1 MTYLAL
7 CIHNHQPVGNFDF
20 VLEEAYR
27 KSYWPFLRALSGHPS
42 IKLTL
47 HNSGF
52 LLDWLIERKPEYVEL
67 LKAMVERGQVEIM
80 GGGYY
85 EPVLAVI
92 PEQDRIGQIRRMSE
106 RIHDVFG
113 AAPSGIWLAE
123 RVWEPTMPTTIRKA
137 GVEYLLVDDFH
148 FIKSGLSR
156 DLLGGYYVTEDQ
168 GNMVR
173 VFPGSERLRYLI
185 PFKPADEL
193 TAHLKSLGF
202 FLKRG
207 NCAIYGDDGEKFGVW
222 PGTDKWVFDD
232 GWLESFFAKIES
244 SLDWLQPVTF
254 AEYISLEEPLGR
266 VYLPTTSYMEMGEW
280 SLPADTARSYAELI
294 EELKRCGDDAQRVFR
309 FLQGGQWRN
318 FFAKY
323 PESNWLHKRM
333 LLASKAVDAAR
344 AGAGKTEGTNH
355 LYKAQSN
362 DPYWHGVFGGL
373 YLPHLRTSAYENII
387 KAENAVD
394 DSAAT
399 SISVEDV
406 DADGHDEVMIRT
418 RDINLFISPRNGG
431 TLVEMDF
438 KPSAVNFSNT
448 LSRWLE
454 GYHHKLT
461 RAAGGAHDGGGSK
474 SIHDMLIAKEAGLEA
489 LLKFDALRRSSFV
502 DRLLDAR
509 TSFDDFSANAY
520 KDSVSLADLNYSVTL
535 DDKGVTL
542 ARQGQDAYVQKRFGV
557 LDDNSFTVDYSA
569 VIGGKARAAGIRF
582 CVEFNLILP
591 CCDGPACWYEFSP
604 AALAETEA
612 SAALNGKGAL
622 SGLNRVDLI
631 DAFTGVM
638 LTIESRVPATLWR
651 FPVYTVSL
659 SESGFEK
666 IYQGSCLAFL
676 FDPASNGEVLEFNN
690 SFKVTARKYV

>member
-27 KSYWPFLRALSGHPS
+27 KSYWPFLRALSEYPS

-52 LLDWLIERKPEYVEL
+52 LLDWLIDRKPEYIEL

-92 PEQDRIGQIRRMSE
+92 PEPDRIGQIRQMSA
-106 RIHDVFG
+106 RIGDVFG

-123 RVWEPTMPTTIRKA
+123 RVWEPSMPTSLKKA

-156 DLLGGYYVTEDQ
+156 EALGGYYITEDQ
-168 GNMVR
+168 GNTVR

-193 TAHLKSLGF
+193 EAHLKALGG

-222 PGTDKWVFDD
+222 PGTDKWVFED
-232 GWLESFFAKIES
+232 GWLESFFKKIES
-244 SLDWLQPVTF
+244 SLDWLKPVTL

-280 SLPADTARSYAELI
+280 SLPAESARSYAELI
-294 EELKRCGDDAQRVFR
+294 EELKRYGDDARRVFR
-309 FLQGGQWRN
+309 FLQGGHWRN

-333 LLASKAVDAAR
+333 LLASKAVRQAASSGVDT
-344 AGAGKTEGTNH
+344 AGATTH

-373 YLPHLRTSAYENII
+373 YLPHLRTSAYENVI

-394 DSAAT
+394 SIAAPSVSAQ
-399 SISVEDV
+399 DV
-406 DADGHDEVMIRT
+406 DADGHDEVIIRT
-418 RDINLFISPRNGG
+418 RELNLFITPRHGG
-431 TLVEMDF
+431 SLVEMDF
-438 KPSAVNFSNT
+438 KPCAVNLSNT
-448 LSRWLE
+448 LSRWQE

-461 RAAGGAHDGGGSK
+461 DAAHQAHEGNGAK
-474 SIHDMLIAKEAGLEA
+474 SIHDMLTAKEKGLEA
-489 LLKFDALRRSSFV
+489 LLKFDAHRRASFV
-502 DRLLDAR
+502 DRLLDTK
-509 TSFDDFSANAY
+509 TSLNEFSANEY
-520 KDSVSLADLNYSVTL
+520 KDSALPHDSRYSAAI
-535 DDKGVTL
+535 DDRGVTL
-542 ARQGQDAYVQKRFGV
+542 TMDIEDVSVQKRFSAIT
-557 LDDNSFTVDYSA
+557 DNSFVVDYAA
-569 VIGGKARAAGIRF
+569 VIGEKTRAAGVRF

-591 CCDGPACWYEFSP
+591 CCDGPACRYGFSP
-604 AALAETEA
+604 AFPDADAVLGSAGELAGVNA
-612 SAALNGKGAL
+612 
-622 SGLNRVDLI
+622 VDLI
-631 DAFTGVM
+631 DSFTGVM
-638 LTIESRVPATLWR
+638 LTIESEVPATLWR

-659 SESGFEK
+659 SESGFER

-676 FDPASNGEVLEFNN
+676 FDVFSGESLEFKN